1 MRTLTRRILWTL
13 LLLLAVDIA
22 VVATAA
28 VLLTPWLAPVRDA
41 VAAHLPFGGAS
52 ARIAWWVAVL
62 APALVAFVWAQLRY
76 TRAQTMAE
84 VDARIVG
91 PEEYPDLHERVQ
103 RLAQLADLTPPRI
116 AVADADVPNSFAI
129 GTLGGA
135 TVVVSEGLL
144 ATLGGDELDAVLA
157 HELMHVANRDATV
170 MTLASFLP
178 SLTNGEYDPLDDLL
192 PGGSGSRYAL
202 GLVAL
207 GFAYV
212 CSARV
217 LAAPVGSLS
226 FTLGFLFLF
235 AVTVLFGG
243 VALGV
248 FTAPVVVLGRSL
260 SRAREFAADRSAAQ
274 LTGDPAALV
283 EALETLEGNDERP
296 GTDKRT
302 AYAGV
307 RGLCF
312 LPHGFDT
319 AASSDSL
326 SIDTRSHPPTAE
338 RIERLQSV
346 ARSLETGSV

>member
-1 MRTLTRRILWTL
+1 MRTLTRRMLWTL
-13 LLLLAVDIA
+13 LLLLAVDVA

-28 VLLTPWLAPVRDA
+28 ALLTPWLAPVRDA
-41 VAAHLPFGGAS
+41 VAARLPLGGAS
-52 ARIAWWVAVL
+52 ARVAWWVAILV
-62 APALVAFVWAQLRY
+62 PALVAFVWAQLRY
-76 TRAQTMAE
+76 TSAQTMAE
-84 VDARIVG
+84 VDAHVVG

-103 RLAQLADLTPPRI
+103 RLSQLADLTPPRI
-116 AVADADVPNSFAI
+116 AVADATAPNSFAT
-129 GTLGGA
+129 GTLSGA

-144 ATLGGDELDAVLA
+144 SALDGDALDAVLA

-178 SLTNGEYDPLDDLL
+178 SLTSGQYDPLEDLL
-192 PGGSGSRYAL
+192 PGGSRYAL
-202 GLVAL
+202 GLFAL
-207 GFAYV
+207 GLAYV
-212 CSARV
+212 FSARV
-217 LAAPVGSLS
+217 VEAPFGSLP

-283 EALETLEGNDERP
+283 EALETLDGGGGDRP
-296 GTDKRT
+296 ETDKRS
-302 AYAGV
+302 AYAGL

-312 LPHGFDT
+312 LPYGFDT
-319 AASSDSL
+319 DAATDSL
-326 SIDTRSHPPTAE
+326 SIETRSHPPTAE

-346 ARSLETGSV
+346 EHSLETASV

>member
-1 MRTLTRRILWTL
+1 MRTLTRRLLWTL
-13 LLLLAVDIA
+13 LLLLAVDLA

-28 VLLTPWLAPVRDA
+28 ALLTPWLAPVRDA
-41 VAAHLPFGGAS
+41 VAARLPLGGAS
-52 ARIAWWVAVL
+52 ARVAWWVAVL
-62 APALVAFVWAQLRY
+62 VPALVAFVWAQLRY
-76 TRAQTMAE
+76 TSAQTMAE
-84 VDARIVG
+84 VDARVVG
-91 PEEYPDLHERVQ
+91 PGEYPDLHERVR
-103 RLAQLADLTPPRI
+103 RLAQLADLTPPQV
-116 AVADADVPNSFAI
+116 AVADTAVPNSFAV

-135 TVVVSEGLL
+135 TLVVSEGLL
-144 ATLGGDELDAVLA
+144 STLDDDALDAVLA

-178 SLTNGEYDPLDDLL
+178 SLTSGEYDPL
-192 PGGSGSRYAL
+192 PGGSRYAL

-207 GFAYV
+207 GLAYLFSV
-212 CSARV
+212 RV
-217 LAAPVGSLS
+217 VAAPPGSLS

-260 SRAREFAADRSAAQ
+260 SRAREFAADRSAAR
-274 LTGDPAALV
+274 LTGEPAALV
-283 EALETLEGNDERP
+283 EALETLDGGDRP
-296 GTDKRT
+296 ETDKRS

-312 LPHGFDT
+312 LPYGFDSEGST
-319 AASSDSL
+319 DSPA
-326 SIDTRSHPPTAE
+326 IETRSHPPTAE

>member
-1 MRTLTRRILWTL
+1 MLWTL
-13 LLLLAVDIA
+13 LLLVAVDIA

-28 VLLTPWLAPVRDA
+28 VLLTPWLVPVRNA
-41 VAAHLPFGGAS
+41 VAAHLLFGGAS
-52 ARIAWWVAVL
+52 ARIAWWIAIL
-62 APALVAFVWAQLRY
+62 TPALVAFVWAQLRY
-76 TRAQTMAE
+76 TSAQTMAE

-91 PEEYPDLHERVQ
+91 PDEYPALHKRVQ

-144 ATLGGDELDAVLA
+144 SALDGDELDAVLA

-178 SLTNGEYDPLDDLL
+178 SLTNGEYDPLADLL
-192 PGGSGSRYAL
+192 PGGSRYAL

-212 CSARV
+212 FSARV
-217 LAAPVGSLS
+217 LAAPFGSLS

-235 AVTVLFGG
+235 AVTALLGS

-283 EALETLEGNDERP
+283 GALETLDSGVDDRP
-296 GTDKRT
+296 GTDKRS

-312 LPHGFDT
+312 LPYGFDT

-326 SIDTRSHPPTAE
+326 AIETRSHPPTTE
-338 RIERLQSV
+338 RVERLQSV

>member
-1 MRTLTRRILWTL
+1 MRTLTRRMLWTL
-13 LLLLAVDIA
+13 LLLLAIDVA

-28 VLLTPWLAPVRDA
+28 ALLTPWLAPVRDA
-41 VAAHLPFGGAS
+41 VAASLPFGGAS
-52 ARIAWWVAVL
+52 ARIAWWMAILV
-62 APALVAFVWAQLRY
+62 PALVAFVWAQLRY
-76 TRAQTMAE
+76 TSAQTMAE
-84 VDARIVG
+84 VDARLVSS
-91 PEEYPDLHERVQ
+91 EEYPDLHERIQ
-103 RLAQLADLTPPRI
+103 RLAQLADLTPPQI
-116 AVADADVPNSFAI
+116 AVADADVPNSFAV

-144 ATLGGDELDAVLA
+144 STLDGDELDGVLA

-178 SLTNGEYDPLDDLL
+178 SLTNGEYDPLTDLF
-192 PGGSGSRYAL
+192 PGGSRYGL

-207 GFAYV
+207 GLAYV
-212 CSARV
+212 FSARV
-217 LAAPVGSLS
+217 LDAPFGSLA

-248 FTAPVVVLGRSL
+248 FTAPVVALGRSL

-283 EALETLEGNDERP
+283 AALETLDGGADRP

-302 AYAGV
+302 ADAGV

-312 LPHGFDT
+312 LPYGFDT
-319 AASSDSL
+319 ETSSDAL
-326 SIDTRSHPPTAE
+326 SVETRSHPPTAE

-346 ARSLETGSV
+346 TRSLETAS